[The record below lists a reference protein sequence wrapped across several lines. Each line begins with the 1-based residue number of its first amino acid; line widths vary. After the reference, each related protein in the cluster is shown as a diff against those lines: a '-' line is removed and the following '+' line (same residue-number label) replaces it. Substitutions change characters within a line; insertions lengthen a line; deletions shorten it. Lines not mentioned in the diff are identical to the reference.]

1 MAANS
6 SAHPATLANPELP
19 MVKVCNIGEEEAFLA
34 SCSYLLY
41 ECRVKWEDIDKVT
54 IDLPSLSNPNC
65 LCTRILPCYLYLGL
79 RFHFSQLWKEILV
92 AHGRADNIDLCSS
105 ELIPNPKW
113 VATKVAL
120 KPPKHANVCLRLKKM
135 KKTKEP

>member
-6 SAHPATLANPELP
+6 FAYPATLANPELP
-19 MVKVCNIGEEEAFLA
+19 MVRVCNKGEKEAFLA

-65 LCTRILPCYLYLGL
+65 PCTRILPCYLYLEL
-79 RFHFSQLWKEILV
+79 RFHFSQLWKEILLLGWMI
-92 AHGRADNIDLCSS
+92 AYD
-105 ELIPNPKW
+105 NPKHSLQ
-113 VATKVAL
+113 VPYMNCIIEIQARIIKFYE
-120 KPPKHANVCLRLKKM
+120 KHKH
-135 KKTKEP
+135 